1 MNLSMN
7 SLCLYNGKVYN
18 KIYSFKYNDIDFTIC
33 KENNKYFYF
42 KHDIVNDK
50 DIYTPYDRWLKVF
63 ELSDEGKSKI
73 DSFVDSLNVKKIK
86 NDNEI
91 KNLVDNFIYGKKK
104 TKKKIKIFNKYFIL
118 LFISLSALIFGGVTL
133 FNW

>member
-1 MNLSMN
+1 MN

-18 KIYSFKYNDIDFTIC
+18 KIYSFKYNDIDFIIC

-63 ELSDEGKSKI
+63 EFNDEGKSKI
-73 DSFVDSLNVKKIK
+73 DSFIDSLNEKNLK
-86 NDNEI
+86 NDKEI
-91 KNLVDNFIYGKKK
+91 KNLVDSFIYSKK
-104 TKKKIKIFNKYFIL
+104 TTKK
-118 LFISLSALIFGGVTL
+118 
-133 FNW
+133 